1 MIYGINSL
9 EMVADTVVEHT
20 ENNGSGFED
29 ILMNE
34 INNVDF
40 KLKNADQSVLEL
52 ATNKNTNVHDV
63 MLSIQDAK
71 LSLQLFMKVRDS
83 ALESLQDILKMQV

>member
-20 ENNGSGFED
+20 EKNGSGFEE